1 MSKLLQLL
9 EQHEIPT
16 EFGLQLEQIV
26 NETVQTKLNEQSKQ
40 HEEKVNTL
48 MEQAEAY
55 GVHLQEKFDS
65 AQSLLVEQHSKHIKE
80 LQESLSKQY
89 DDRVEKMNKTFNDYS
104 AYAIKEF
111 IKENKE
117 QFVADTEYKRMKKVF
132 DGMKALFE
140 QNLFDVKPAD
150 RVKQDELKSL
160 QESYDHLFEQMCNLR
175 TENNNLKT
183 DQIVE
188 HAFVNLTDTQK
199 ERATRLIESMNFNSH
214 EALAKGIYTIVEEVT
229 TGHKASV
236 KQEKPNAV
244 NKTSIQD
251 YLSKLV

>member
-26 NETVQTKLNEQSKQ
+26 NETVQTKLNEQTAL

-55 GVHLQEKFDS
+55 GVHLQEKFE
-65 AQSLLVEQHSKHIKE
+65 QEKNLLQEQHVDHVKQ
-80 LQESLSKQY
+80 LTESITKQY
-89 DDRVEKMNKTFNDYS
+89 ETRIEKMNETFNDYS

-111 IKENKE
+111 IQTNKE
-117 QFVADTEYKRMKKVF
+117 KLVEDTEYKRMKKVF
-132 DGMKALFE
+132 DGMKSLFE

-150 RVKQDELKSL
+150 RVKQDEIKSL
-160 QESYDHLFEQMCNLR
+160 QESYDSLFEQMCNLR
-175 TENNNLKT
+175 VENNNLKT
-183 DQIVE
+183 AQIVE
-188 HAFVNLTDTQK
+188 SSFVGLTDTQK
-199 ERATRLIESMNFNSH
+199 ERAQRLVESMNFSNH
-214 EALAKGIYTIVEEVT
+214 EELKKGLQTIVEEVT
-229 TGHKASV
+229 TGVKTSK
-236 KQEKPNAV
+236 KQEKPNV
-244 NKTSIQD
+244 VEESSVRN